1 MTERNDRIAGAGHR
15 ARALSPR
22 ARKWTLLVHIVA
34 SVGLLGDTAA
44 ILVLAIVAAGTG
56 DPHLADAS
64 YRFMRL
70 LIPLFGIPLTVIGL
84 MTGLLLA
91 FGTRAG
97 GLRRFWVGAKL
108 LLALVV
114 MGIGALVLA
123 PVAFPSGAQHGAAG
137 AIAGSAVDV
146 VALLTA
152 VWLAVFKPSLRGRGR
167 RTTFARDR

>member
-1 MTERNDRIAGAGHR
+1 MTGRSDRITGPGR
-15 ARALSPR
+15 GGRALSPR
-22 ARKWTLLVHIVA
+22 ARKWALLVHIVA

-44 ILVLAIVAAGTG
+44 ILVLATVAVGTG

-70 LIPLFGIPLTVIGL
+70 LIPMLGIPLTLIAL
-84 MTGLLLA
+84 ITGLLLA
-91 FGTRAG
+91 FGTRTG
-97 GLRRFWVGAKL
+97 GPRRFWVGAKL

-123 PVAFPSGAQHGAAG
+123 PVAFPSGVQEGAAG
-137 AIAGSAVDV
+137 AIVGSAVDV

-152 VWLAVFKPSLRGRGR
+152 VWLAVFKPSLRGAGR
-167 RTTFARDR
+167 PAASAGNR